1 MCFLGL
7 LGTKLRNRICILTFS
22 FRSLIPRFTYIK
34 IAMLA
39 TIKYSIL
46 TKLRS
51 VGSGPQKSLKFSQV
65 TFLIFFMQTNAKLQ

>member
-1 MCFLGL
+1 MCLLGL
-7 LGTKLRNRICILTFS
+7 LGTKLRNRICILSLS

-34 IAMLA
+34 VAMLA

-51 VGSGPQKSLKFSQV
+51 VGPE
-65 TFLIFFMQTNAKLQ
+65 T